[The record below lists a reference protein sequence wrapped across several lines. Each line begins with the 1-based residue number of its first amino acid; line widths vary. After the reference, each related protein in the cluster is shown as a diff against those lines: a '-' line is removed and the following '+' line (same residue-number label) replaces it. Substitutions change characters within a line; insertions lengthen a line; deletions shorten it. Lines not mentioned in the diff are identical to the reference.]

1 MRSRGLN
8 KKHLKALELLKTTDL
23 PIVEVA
29 KQSGMSE
36 FHLHD
41 LIKGR
46 GKAGS
51 VADEFSEHYQKITD
65 ELDKKTVT
73 LTKEL
78 RYLVV
83 SRLQEWVESATKIP
97 KDMNQIVRKQ
107 AIDILNALKQQ
118 PTYNIGSVSYSRGLS
133 PEDMVNEFKRLS
145 ALAESSLDARAV
157 RSAGSGRPGVLPASV
172 GRRNKAEKSEKA
184 HLLSAES
191 EAGTLS

>member
-23 PIVEVA
+23 PITEVA

-51 VADEFSEHYQKITD
+51 VADEFSEHYQKVND
-65 ELDKKTVT
+65 EFDKKTAME
-73 LTKEL
+73 TKEL
-78 RYLVV
+78 KYLVV
-83 SRLQEWVESATKIP
+83 VRLKAWAESAAKVP
-97 KDMNQIVRKQ
+97 QRMSQEVRKQ
-107 AIDILNALKQQ
+107 IIDILNALKQQ

-157 RSAGSGRPGVLPASV
+157 RSAGSRGPGVLPASV
-172 GRRNKAEKSEKA
+172 GRRNKAEKSKKA
-184 HLLSAES
+184 LTLSAEP
-191 EAGTLS
+191 EAGALS